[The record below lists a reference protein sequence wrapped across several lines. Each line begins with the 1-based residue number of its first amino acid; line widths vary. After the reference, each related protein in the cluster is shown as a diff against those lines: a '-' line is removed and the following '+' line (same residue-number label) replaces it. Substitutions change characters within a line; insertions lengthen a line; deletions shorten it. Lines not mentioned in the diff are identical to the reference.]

1 MGANMKEHSMTKVGA
16 MRAVKWITVS
26 LNYSQKNK
34 IYPTW
39 YTEIINKQWERS
51 DSCLL

>member
-1 MGANMKEHSMTKVGA
+1 MEEHSMTKVGA
-16 MRAVKWITVS
+16 VRAVKWMIIS

-39 YTEIINKQWERS
+39 YAQIINKRWERS
-51 DSCLL
+51 DSSLL